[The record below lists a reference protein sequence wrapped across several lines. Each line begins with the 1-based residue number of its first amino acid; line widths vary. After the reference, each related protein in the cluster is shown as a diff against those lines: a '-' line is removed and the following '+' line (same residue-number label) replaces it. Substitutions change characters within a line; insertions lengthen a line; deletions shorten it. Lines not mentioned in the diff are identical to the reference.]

1 MRFRVKVNIP
11 TDEILRSRGLGSS
24 NEANVFLANEVL
36 RLSDP
41 YTPFQQGTLKAGQ
54 VNPGSPTT
62 IEYNTPYAHYQW
74 TGLAMGG
81 RAPKHYTGKSLTYS
95 GGPMRGKEWTKR
107 MMADRG
113 DEVVKSLAIYVGGKP
128 K

>member
-1 MRFRVKVNIP
+1 MRVRVNIP
-11 TDEILRSRGLGSS
+11 IDAILASRGLGSS
-24 NEANVFLANEVL
+24 NGANVFLANEVL

-41 YTPFQQGTLKAGQ
+41 YTPFQQGALKAGQ
-54 VNPGSPTT
+54 INPGSPTT

-74 TGLAMGG
+74 AGMAMGG

-113 DEVVKSLAIYVGGKP
+113 DEVVKSLAVYVGGKP

>member
-1 MRFRVKVNIP
+1 MRFRVKVNIQ

-24 NEANVFLANEVL
+24 HDAERYLASEVL

-74 TGLAMGG
+74 AGMAMGG

-113 DEVVKSLAIYVGGKP
+113 AEVVKSLAVYVGGKP